1 MSDKKILVFGATGAQ
16 GGSVVE
22 YLSGHYPIRAVVRNP
37 TTEKAVALAQKG
49 VELVTGDLSTGVP
62 DSAFQGIHAVFL
74 VTVVDHTSFDN
85 EHDQAILIVDAAKK
99 AGVKQF
105 IFSTLPY
112 VSVESNGK
120 VKVPHFDAKA
130 RVEEYVRKQGF
141 QYSAFPAL
149 AFYYQNFE
157 TFFPPKPDDNGNL
170 VLAIPITSSLIAVD
184 VSQVGIVVKGIID
197 NPEKWNGQFIPVAG
211 DKESLQYYADAL
223 SEKEGKKV
231 ILNQIPHEVFASF
244 GFPMAAEIAAMFHWF
259 NDYSF
264 YGKKD
269 WQDSKKTYPELRT
282 FKAYLA
288 SK

>member
-22 YLSGHYPIRAVVRNP
+22 YLSGHYSLRAVVRNP
-37 TTEKAVALAQKG
+37 TAEKAVALAQKG

-62 DSAFQGIHAVFL
+62 SSAFTGIEAVFL

-85 EHDQAILIVDAAKK
+85 EYDQAILVVDAAKK

-105 IFSTLPY
+105 IFSSLPH
-112 VSVESNGK
+112 VAVESNGK
-120 VKVPHFDAKA
+120 LKVGHFDSKA

-141 QYSAFPAL
+141 QYTAFPAL
-149 AFYYQNFE
+149 AFYYQNFS

-170 VLAIPITSSLIAVD
+170 VLSIPVTKVLIAVD
-184 VSQVGIVVKGIID
+184 VSQLGIVVKGIVD

-211 DKESLQYYADAL
+211 DNESLQYYADAF

-231 ILNQIPHEVFASF
+231 ILNQVPYEVFASF
-244 GFPMAAEIAAMFHWF
+244 GFPMAAEIAEMFHWF
-259 NDYSF
+259 NDYTFFGSR
-264 YGKKD
+264 D
-269 WQDSKKTYPELRT
+269 WQQAKNAFPELRN
-282 FKAYLA
+282 FKEYLA
-288 SK
+288 K